1 MRYSVKVF
9 PGVRVYGGHSRPR
22 KPAPPIESMS
32 RGGMVALTVIMETIG
47 IWFGVALLTQPVAG
61 SVSSGITILV
71 VVQLVLAWQ
80 WLKWASKRNPT
91 PHVKQTTED
100 KPVNQAA
107 VSNRR

>member
-22 KPAPPIESMS
+22 KPVPPIESLS
-32 RGGMVALTVIMETIG
+32 RGAMIALTVIMETVG

-71 VVQLVLAWQ
+71 AVQSVIVWQ
-80 WLKWASKRNPT
+80 WLMWASNHNPT
-91 PHVKQTTED
+91 PRMMQTPED
-100 KPVNQAA
+100 KPVNQAS

>member
-9 PGVRVYGGHSRPR
+9 PGVRVYGGHSRLR
-22 KPAPPIESMS
+22 RPAQPIRSLS
-32 RGGMVALTVIMETIG
+32 RTTMIVTTVIVEALG
-47 IWFGVALLTQPVAG
+47 ICISVALLTQPVAG

-100 KPVNQAA
+100 KPVNQG
-107 VSNRR
+107 VSQ